1 MVVAMGI
8 FGMAGVAGLIV
19 MSIGAANY
27 VDLTALDPDTD
38 FQLHSN
44 ACNIINVE
52 VTTSQGTHQSGAQGS
67 GTSSYCYKYYDI
79 TFSFQGQDWSD
90 GDRTGCGASAP
101 WTVGDTVDC
110 WEWVGE
116 GTVDRTYGVNSV
128 CSTGASVCVV
138 LENPESA
145 IEGLTGGKCVLTT
158 STTLLSV
165 VTADDYRALFVCGVM
180 LPEFHLFYEHLLY

>member
-52 VTTSQGTHQSGAQGS
+52 VTTSQGTHQSGTQGS

-90 GDRTGCGASAP
+90 GDRTGCGASTP
-101 WTVGDTVDC
+101 WTVGDNVDC
-110 WEWVGE
+110 W
-116 GTVDRTYGVNSV
+116 
-128 CSTGASVCVV
+128 
-138 LENPESA
+138 
-145 IEGLTGGKCVLTT
+145 GGRRHSGSNLRRQQRLQYWRQCLRGFGG
-158 STTLLSV
+158 S
-165 VTADDYRALFVCGVM
+165 RIG
-180 LPEFHLFYEHLLY
+180 H